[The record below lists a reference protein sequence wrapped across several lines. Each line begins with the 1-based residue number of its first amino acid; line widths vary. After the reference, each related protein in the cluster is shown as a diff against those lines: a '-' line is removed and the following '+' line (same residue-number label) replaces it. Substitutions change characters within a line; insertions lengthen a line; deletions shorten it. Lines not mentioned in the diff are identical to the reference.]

1 MHLVGPGGPT
11 PGQTALEQWEGT
23 RVPLATVAV
32 NTGITAAIEL
42 DVTEEDTA
50 LHLGTGD
57 VRVLSTPRIV
67 ELCEQATVRA
77 LEGGVEDGR
86 TSVGFRVEVTHLAP
100 IAVGSHVVAVATLER
115 TEGKRLVFNVSVS
128 DRCGLVAAGKVTRVL
143 VDRAA
148 FLDKAR

>member
-1 MHLVGPGGPT
+1 MS
-11 PGQTALEQWEGT
+11 
-23 RVPLATVAV
+23 TVAA
-32 NTGITAAIEL
+32 NTGVTGAVEL
-42 DVTEEDTA
+42 SVKEEDTA

-77 LEGGVEDGR
+77 MEGGVEEGR

-100 IAVGSHVVAVATLER
+100 IAVGSSVLALATLER
-115 TEGKRLVFNVSVS
+115 TDGKRLVFNVSVS

-143 VDRAA
+143 VERAA
-148 FLDKAR
+148 FLEKAR

>member
-1 MHLVGPGGPT
+1 M
-11 PGQTALEQWEGT
+11 A
-23 RVPLATVAV
+23 A
-32 NTGITAAIEL
+32 NTGVTGAVEL
-42 DVTEEDTA
+42 SVKEEDTA

-77 LEGGVEDGR
+77 MEGSVEEGR

-100 IAVGSHVVAVATLER
+100 IAVGSSVLALATLER
-115 TEGKRLVFNVSVS
+115 TDGKRLVFNVSVS

-143 VDRAA
+143 VERAA
-148 FLDKAR
+148 FLEKAR

>member
-1 MHLVGPGGPT
+1 M
-11 PGQTALEQWEGT
+11 
-23 RVPLATVAV
+23 
-32 NTGITAAIEL
+32 NTGVSGAVEL
-42 DVTEEDTA
+42 HVAEVDTA
-50 LHLGTGD
+50 LHMGTGE

-77 LEGGVEDGR
+77 LEGMVEEGR

-100 IAVGSHVVAVATLER
+100 IAVGSSVVAAATLER
-115 TEGKRLVFNVSVS
+115 TEGKRLVFNVTVS

-143 VDRAA
+143 VDRAE

>member
-1 MHLVGPGGPT
+1 M
-11 PGQTALEQWEGT
+11 
-23 RVPLATVAV
+23 
-32 NTGITAAIEL
+32 NTGISGAVEL
-42 DVTEEDTA
+42 DVSEVDTA

-77 LEGGVEDGR
+77 LEGMVQEGR

-100 IAVGSHVVAVATLER
+100 IAVGSSVVAAATLER
-115 TEGKRLVFNVSVS
+115 TEGKRLVFNVTVS

>member
-1 MHLVGPGGPT
+1 VPASAGTT
-11 PGQTALEQWEGT
+11 PALEQGEGT
-23 RVPLATVAV
+23 RIPLHAV
-32 NTGITAAIEL
+32 GLNTGVSGAIEL
-42 DVTEEDTA
+42 DVTESDTA
-50 LHLGTGD
+50 AHLGTGD

-77 LEGGVEDGR
+77 LAEGVEEGR

-100 IAVGSHVVAVATLER
+100 IAVGSRVVAVATLER

-143 VDRAA
+143 VDRAS

>member
-1 MHLVGPGGPT
+1 M
-11 PGQTALEQWEGT
+11 
-23 RVPLATVAV
+23 
-32 NTGITAAIEL
+32 NTGISGAVEL
-42 DVTEEDTA
+42 DVAEVDTA

-77 LEGGVEDGR
+77 LEGMVQEGR

-100 IAVGSHVVAVATLER
+100 IAVGSSVVAAATLER
-115 TEGKRLVFNVSVS
+115 TEGKRLVFNVTVS

>member
-1 MHLVGPGGPT
+1 M
-11 PGQTALEQWEGT
+11 
-23 RVPLATVAV
+23 AV
-32 NTGITAAIEL
+32 NTGVSGAVEL
-42 DVTEEDTA
+42 DVAEVDTA
-50 LHLGTGD
+50 LHMGTGD

-77 LEGGVEDGR
+77 LAGIVEEGR

-100 IAVGSHVVAVATLER
+100 ISVGSSVVAAATLEK
-115 TEGKRLVFNVSVS
+115 TEGKRLVFNVTVS

>member
-1 MHLVGPGGPT
+1 MEHG
-11 PGQTALEQWEGT
+11 EGT
-23 RVPLATVAV
+23 RVPLTTVAV
-32 NTGITAAIEL
+32 NTGVTAAVEL

-77 LEGGVEDGR
+77 LEGGVEEGR

-100 IAVGSHVVAVATLER
+100 IAVGSRVIAVATLER
-115 TEGKRLVFNVSVS
+115 AEGKRLVFNVSVS

>member
-1 MHLVGPGGPT
+1 MSS
-11 PGQTALEQWEGT
+11 
-23 RVPLATVAV
+23 VAV
-32 NTGITAAIEL
+32 NTGVTGAVEL
-42 DVTEEDTA
+42 RVQEEDTA
-50 LHLGTGD
+50 VHLGTGD

-77 LEGGVEDGR
+77 IEGGVEEGR

-100 IAVGSHVVAVATLER
+100 IAVGSSVLAVATLER
-115 TEGKRLVFNVSVS
+115 TEGRRLVFNVSVS
-128 DRCGLVAAGKVTRVL
+128 DPCGLVAAGKVTRVL

>member
-1 MHLVGPGGPT
+1 MV
-11 PGQTALEQWEGT
+11 
-23 RVPLATVAV
+23 V
-32 NTGITAAIEL
+32 NAGVTGAIEL

-50 LHLGTGD
+50 LYLGTGD

-67 ELCEQATVRA
+67 ELCEQATVTA
-77 LEGGVEDGR
+77 LEGGVEEGR

-100 IAVGSHVVAVATLER
+100 IAVGGTVIAVATLER

>member
-1 MHLVGPGGPT
+1 M
-11 PGQTALEQWEGT
+11 
-23 RVPLATVAV
+23 
-32 NTGITAAIEL
+32 NTGVSGAVEL
-42 DVTEEDTA
+42 DVAEVDTA
-50 LHLGTGD
+50 LHMGTGD

-77 LEGGVEDGR
+77 LEGVVEEGR

-100 IAVGSHVVAVATLER
+100 IAVGSSVVAAATLER
-115 TEGKRLVFNVSVS
+115 TEGKRLVFNVTVS

-143 VDRAA
+143 VDRVA